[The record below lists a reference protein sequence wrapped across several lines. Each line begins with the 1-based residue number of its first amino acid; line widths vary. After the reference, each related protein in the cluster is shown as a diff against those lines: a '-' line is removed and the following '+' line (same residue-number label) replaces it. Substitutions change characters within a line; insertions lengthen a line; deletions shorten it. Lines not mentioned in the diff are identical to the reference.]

1 MASQRVRERHITQYM
16 DTKKMRSVLVKTG
29 INSKATGEN
38 STPST
43 ATDKTRHKR
52 NIKNITLLLARVE
65 HKLQR
70 RLAEKPSRETLDRL
84 ALFVGFQDWDSFCQ
98 EVCDRPANGDSNKE
112 EEE

>member
-1 MASQRVRERHITQYM
+1 M
-16 DTKKMRSVLVKTG
+16 
-29 INSKATGEN
+29 
-38 STPST
+38 
-43 ATDKTRHKR
+43 
-52 NIKNITLLLARVE
+52 LLARVE